1 MKLANF
7 FASAQFAG
15 AFEMLGADRI
25 DRKSRAA
32 LADHHFAEFGV
43 LLECVERDDLGETVD
58 EFKIDKPPARIF
70 ARGF

>member
-1 MKLANF
+1 MRSGQ

-15 AFEMLGADRI
+15 AFEVLGADRI

-32 LADHHFAEFGV
+32 LADHHFAELGV
-43 LLECVERDDLGETVD
+43 LLECIERNDLGETID

>member
-1 MKLANF
+1 
-7 FASAQFAG
+7 
-15 AFEMLGADRI
+15 MLGADWI